1 MRAIIVEDEEIDR
14 LNLKTLLEDHPDV
27 EIAGEADS
35 LESAAALI
43 EREKPDAVFLAAAK
57 VGGVPG
63 LSMDGRLVVCMP
75 QGAAA

>member
-43 EREKPDAVFLAAAK
+43 ERETLEEHELNAVFAPM
-57 VGGVPG
+57 GVIR
-63 LSMDGRLVVCMP
+63 S
-75 QGAAA
+75 